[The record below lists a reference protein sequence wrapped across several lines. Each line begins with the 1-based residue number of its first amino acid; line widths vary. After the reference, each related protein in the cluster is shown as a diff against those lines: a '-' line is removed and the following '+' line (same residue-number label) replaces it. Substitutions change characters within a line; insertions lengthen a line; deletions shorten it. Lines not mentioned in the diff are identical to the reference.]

1 MPSYVSLCP
10 FKYISMYILLGLSV
24 FLSVSSPFVLVYSF
38 VELPTAKRSFIKLL
52 LLSPFICVGALCHW
66 RPPTLSSFLSTLSDF
81 LPRSPKPKEP
91 PALANQLLTKHQPR
105 PTFSNFF
112 FFSLVQSKKKADR
125 CHFLVGRKIKEFKK
139 SGPGLVSSSGC
150 RSSYRAVSKE
160 KIIMR
165 CLFLFPRRAI
175 QKY

>member
-1 MPSYVSLCP
+1 
-10 FKYISMYILLGLSV
+10 MYILLGLSV
-24 FLSVSSPFVLVYSF
+24 FHSVSSPFVLVYSF

-52 LLSPFICVGALCHW
+52 LLSPFVCVGALCHW

-112 FFSLVQSKKKADR
+112 FFSLVQNKKSRPLSFPCWAKNKR
-125 CHFLVGRKIKEFKK
+125 VQEIGSVSSRRLVVGRLIE
-139 SGPGLVSSSGC
+139 L
-150 RSSYRAVSKE
+150 
-160 KIIMR
+160 
-165 CLFLFPRRAI
+165 
-175 QKY
+175 

>member
-1 MPSYVSLCP
+1 
-10 FKYISMYILLGLSV
+10 MYILLGLSV

-52 LLSPFICVGALCHW
+52 LLSPFVCVGALCHW

-112 FFSLVQSKKKADR
+112 FFSLVQNKKKADR

-139 SGPGLVSSSGC
+139 SGPSRLVVWLSVFLSSSKQ
-150 RSSYRAVSKE
+150 RKNYIALSFSFPAKSNT
-160 KIIMR
+160 KILIR
-165 CLFLFPRRAI
+165 
-175 QKY
+175 K